1 MSDARDEELDE
12 PTALSRPATTR
23 TVEVRGV
30 RGPEAQLTAVRLTWV
45 KGPDAGASWPFKSER
60 AVIGT
65 HQGAE
70 LVLHDR
76 AVSRYHCE
84 LTVEQGGLSVR
95 DLGSRNGTRING
107 VQVER
112 AWVVAG
118 DRLQVGESEA
128 VVELA
133 GETVR
138 LPLFPEDTF
147 GPLVG
152 GSVVMRTL
160 FARLARAASTPAT
173 VLLTGESGTG
183 KELAAEAI
191 HAASPRAA
199 ESLVVVDCGAVPPTL
214 LESELFGHERGAF
227 TGAATTRE
235 GAFEL
240 ADKGTLFL
248 DEIGELPLELQ
259 PKLLRALEK
268 REVKRV
274 GAAAYRPVD
283 LRVVAATHR
292 DLRSEVNSGRFR
304 ADLYYRLAVVEARVP
319 ALRERTD
326 DLPLLVKTLLSR
338 LGLADHPEARVV
350 SSEAVLRQLRTH
362 PWPGNVRELRNF
374 LERAV
379 ALGEVSLPTPTPAER
394 SAAPADDY
402 RAARDEALPAFER
415 PWLQGLLER
424 HGGNAAAAARAAGVD
439 RAYLYRL
446 LWRHGLK

>member
-1 MSDARDEELDE
+1 MQDD
-12 PTALSRPATTR
+12 ATTLPR
-23 TVEVRGV
+23 ATTTQTVEVQGL
-30 RGPEAQLTAVRLTWV
+30 RGPEARMSAARLKWTR
-45 KGPDAGASWPFKSER
+45 GADAGATWPFKTER

-65 HQGAE
+65 NQGAD

-84 LTVEQGGLSVR
+84 LTLSPEGIAVR
-95 DLGSRNGTRING
+95 DLGSRNGTRVNG
-107 VQVER
+107 VLVER
-112 AWVVAG
+112 AWLTAG

-128 VVELA
+128 VLELA
-133 GETVR
+133 GEDVR
-138 LPLFPEDTF
+138 VPLHASDSF

-152 GSVVMRTL
+152 GSLAMRTL
-160 FARLARAASTPAT
+160 FARLAKAATSNAT

-191 HAASPRAA
+191 HGASPRAS
-199 ESLVVVDCGAVPPTL
+199 ESLVVVDCGAVPPAL
-214 LESELFGHERGAF
+214 LESELFGHEKGSF
-227 TGAATTRE
+227 TGAASARE

-274 GAAAYRPVD
+274 GGSAYQPVD

-292 DLRSEVNSGRFR
+292 DLRAEVNSGRFR
-304 ADLYYRLAVVEARVP
+304 ADPFYRLAVVEVRVP

-326 DLPLLVKTLLSR
+326 DLPQLVRTLLTR
-338 LGLADHPEARVV
+338 LGLADKAEA
-350 SSEAVLRQLRTH
+350 AVLSTEPVLSQLRSH
-362 PWPGNVRELRNF
+362 PWPGNVRELRNY

-379 ALGEVSLPTPTPAER
+379 ALGESAPPSMPVPA
-394 SAAPADDY
+394 AAPVTTLDY
-402 RAARDEALPAFER
+402 RQAKEEAIKAFER
-415 PWLQGLLER
+415 PWLEALLAR
-424 HGGNAAAAARAAGVD
+424 HQGNAAAAARSAGLD